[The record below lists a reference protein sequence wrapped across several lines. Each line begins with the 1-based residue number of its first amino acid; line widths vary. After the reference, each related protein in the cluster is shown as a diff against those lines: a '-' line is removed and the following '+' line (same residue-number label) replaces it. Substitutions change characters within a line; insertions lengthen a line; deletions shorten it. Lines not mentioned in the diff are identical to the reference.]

1 LRPYSDQKSRRYKC
15 SEIAFMF
22 NLSKKSEYGVMALAY
37 LSALEPGK
45 LASVGEIA
53 KHSDI
58 PREHLAKI
66 LSELVKAG
74 LAASNS
80 GPTGG
85 FRLAIPASQLSLAD
99 ILNALEKRSGL
110 IDCVSDEANCKMMDR
125 CHIRTPMARVHK
137 KVNQILEETMLED
150 LVAKYNV

>member
-1 LRPYSDQKSRRYKC
+1 
-15 SEIAFMF
+15 MF

-37 LSALEPGK
+37 LSSLEPGR

-53 KHSDI
+53 KYSDI

-74 LAASNS
+74 LAASLS
-80 GPTGG
+80 GPAGG
-85 FRLAIPASQLSLAD
+85 FRLAKPASRLSLAD
-99 ILNALEKRSGL
+99 ILNALEKKSGL
-110 IDCVSDEANCKMMDR
+110 IDCISDEANCKMAER
-125 CHIRTPMARVHK
+125 CQIRTPMAQVHR
-137 KVNQILEETMLED
+137 KVNRILEETMLED